1 MILDALVVGSGPAG
15 SAAAAVLA
23 MRGCRVLVAERAR
36 FPRAKPCGDYLN
48 PGCGIV
54 LQRIGALAE
63 VERAAL
69 PVPGMR
75 IVAPDGASAATAF
88 SAGGGYALP
97 RHTLDHVLM
106 AHAARRG
113 AAVIEEARVTALE
126 PGAHCLRVTVE
137 RGSGPV
143 RRESYHA
150 RLVIGADGIRS
161 EVARM
166 IGAGNPPRSGR
177 FTVGAYLRDL
187 KPDAA
192 PGEPLPG
199 EIHFARDRYCGV
211 AYLPGGL
218 ANVTIALSRE
228 VVRSWRGALAARYW
242 EALHDFPRLADR
254 LAEAGI
260 VGGLRTTGP
269 VTFWRRRTVA
279 RGTLLAGDAAAF
291 IDPMTG
297 QGVSLALRGG
307 ELAAEAAVRALDR
320 GGPTRRTLA
329 AYDRAR
335 GREFAGAVFLSRALE
350 HLAFRPVV
358 IQRAVRAMSA
368 RSDLATRF
376 IDAVGG
382 VGPALSVLHL
392 GFLAGLA
399 GIA

>member
-1 MILDALVVGSGPAG
+1 MLDALVVGGGPAG
-15 SAAAAVLA
+15 SIAAAVLA
-23 MRGCRVLVAERAR
+23 TRGCRVLVAERAR
-36 FPRAKPCGDYLN
+36 FPRTKPCGDYLN
-48 PGCGIV
+48 PGCGAV
-54 LQRIGALAE
+54 LERVGAVAE
-63 VERAAL
+63 VERVAL

-75 IVAPDGASAATAF
+75 IAAPSGVSVVTAF
-88 SAGGGYALP
+88 SSGGGYALP
-97 RHTLDHVLM
+97 RRTLDYVLM
-106 AHAARRG
+106 AHAARKG

-126 PGAHCLRVTVE
+126 PEARGLRVTVE
-137 RGSGPV
+137 RGPGPV

-187 KPDAA
+187 PPDAA
-192 PGEPLPG
+192 PGERLPG

-218 ANVTIALSRE
+218 ANVTIALSRRT
-228 VVRSWRGALAARYW
+228 VRSWRGAVAAGYW
-242 EALHDFPRLADR
+242 AALHDFPRLADR
-254 LAEAGI
+254 LAQAAI
-260 VGGLRTTGP
+260 VGGLRTSGP
-269 VTFWRRRTVA
+269 LTFWRRRSVA
-279 RGTLLAGDAAAF
+279 CGILLAGDAAAF

-307 ELAAEAAVRALDR
+307 ELAAEAAVRALDHD
-320 GGPTRRTLA
+320 GPTTRTLA

-335 GREFAGAVFLSRALE
+335 RREFAGAVFLSRMLE
-350 HLAFRPVV
+350 HLAFRPMV

-368 RSDLATRF
+368 RPDLATRF

-382 VGPALSVLHL
+382 VSPATSVLHPR
-392 GFLAGLA
+392 FLA
-399 GIA
+399 GIAGIG